1 MQTRPVRHRKPL
13 KPIPQPQLDAL
24 WLEVVAGLGAGGIES
39 RRIDDEDDPAAVTYG
54 ACEGDGTVT
63 IDEPAHIV
71 ETLIH
76 ELVHRHRKQWSE
88 RKVRQAEQRL
98 FARLTRADIDTL
110 YGIYLGVV
118 KNRKTAKVL

>member
-1 MQTRPVRHRKPL
+1 MKTTPARKRPI
-13 KPIPQPQLDAL
+13 KPIPAEQLDRL

-39 RRIDDEDDPAAVTYG
+39 RRIDDEDEPAAVTYG
-54 ACEGDGTVT
+54 ACEGDGTIT

-76 ELVHRHRKQWSE
+76 ELVHRHRKSWSE

-98 FARLTRADIDTL
+98 FARLTRADIETL

-118 KNRKTAKVL
+118 RNRKTPKVL